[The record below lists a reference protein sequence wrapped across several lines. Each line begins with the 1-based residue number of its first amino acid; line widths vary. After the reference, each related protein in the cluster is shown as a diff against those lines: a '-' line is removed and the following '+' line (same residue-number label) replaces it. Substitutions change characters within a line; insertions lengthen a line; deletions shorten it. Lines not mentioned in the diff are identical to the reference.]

1 MEVAF
6 VLIVIAW
13 VFGFTCGA
21 VKTDNKTNSLEKQLD
36 NTRRANYHL
45 QEDNKTLKAENR
57 ELKKTN
63 NYLSKY
69 QDIVD
74 AKAEAKAIRE
84 KSKAMQEKA
93 EEKLNDLSLFYNETI
108 HRAEKKAQ
116 EIISTA
122 EHNLK
127 EQLQVMQISKLA
139 FQGLNDYEGYLVPYT
154 SFFEELGTVYG
165 FKEAGR
171 QLKLAQ
177 NNSSDLYAQNR
188 AISSNLHDSEASRML
203 VSLLIDYFNTVA
215 DNCIL
220 RYKTEKLSHLI
231 AKLESVARRI
241 NITCTVLVK
250 DADIR
255 ITPAYLDSKINEL
268 RWAVKT
274 LELDQQR
281 KDQQRALKEQAR
293 DAAKAKKEQE
303 KAILKNKKEIDKLKE
318 ERDKL
323 IEIMKS
329 LSDQLEKEKYFAE
342 ISAKDDAIQILQE
355 DNVKRFTRAQ
365 TGTYGFVYIVSNV
378 GSYGENVFKIGL
390 TRRDKDHYMERIDEL
405 FSPGVPFP
413 FDVHAVIESENA
425 PQLEKQLHNI
435 FALDKMNKVRP
446 YKEFFR
452 TSCHKIREQ
461 VEKLGLD
468 VTWTLDAEA
477 KEYKESLRIDHD
489 IQSNEE
495 IRNKYLDILQENIYD
510 IEQEDEDDA

>member
-1 MEVAF
+1 MDLGIGIA
-6 VLIVIAW
+6 VL
-13 VFGFTCGA
+13 A
-21 VKTDNKTNSLEKQLD
+21 VGWLIGYLGGLGKTDKLETQLN

-45 QEDNKTLKAENR
+45 QEDVKLLKAENR

-63 NYLSKY
+63 NFLSKY

-74 AKAEAKAIRE
+74 AKAEAKSIRE
-84 KSKAMQEKA
+84 KTKLMQAKA
-93 EEKLNDLSLFYNETI
+93 EEKLNDMARLFNDTI
-108 HRAEKKAQ
+108 YRAEKKAQ
-116 EIISTA
+116 EIIATS
-122 EHNLK
+122 EYNLK
-127 EQLQVMQISKLA
+127 EQVQILEHAQLA
-139 FQGLNDYEGYLVPYT
+139 FGTIEKYEGYLVPYT
-154 SFFEELGTVYG
+154 SCFEELGTVYG

-177 NNSSDLYAQNR
+177 NNSRDLYAQNR
-188 AISSNLHDSEASRML
+188 AIQSNLHDSEGIRML
-203 VSLLIDYFNTVA
+203 VSLLLDYFNTVA

-231 AKLESVARRI
+231 AKLESVAKRI
-241 NITCTVLVK
+241 NITCKVLAK
-250 DADIR
+250 DSDVR
-255 ITPAYLDSKINEL
+255 ITPAYLDSKVNEL

-303 KAILKNKKEIDKLKE
+303 KAILKNKREIEKLKE
-318 ERDKL
+318 ERDRL
-323 IEIMKS
+323 IEIAKT
-329 LSDQLEKEKYFAE
+329 LTDQAEKEKYFAE
-342 ISAKDDAIQILQE
+342 VSAKDDAIQDLQD
-355 DNVKRFTRAQ
+355 DNVRRFTRAQ

-390 TRRDKDHYMERIDEL
+390 TRRDKEHYMERIDEL

-413 FDVHAVIESENA
+413 FDVHAVIESDNA

-446 YKEFFR
+446 YKEFFKI
-452 TSCHKIREQ
+452 SCHEIREQ

-468 VTWTLDAEA
+468 VTWTLEAEA
-477 KEYKESLRIDHD
+477 KEYQESLRIDQE
-489 IQSNEE
+489 IKTNEAA
-495 IRNKYLDILQENIYD
+495 RAKYLDILTEHIYD
-510 IEQEDEDDA
+510 PEQEDGEGEDA